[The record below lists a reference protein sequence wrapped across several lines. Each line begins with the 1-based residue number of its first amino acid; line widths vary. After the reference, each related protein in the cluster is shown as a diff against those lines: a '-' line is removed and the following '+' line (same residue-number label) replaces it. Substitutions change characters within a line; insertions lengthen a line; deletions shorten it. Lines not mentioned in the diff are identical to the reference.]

1 MFDFRMNKESM
12 RFDTV
17 TTFPYPDQQPGTA
30 GLRKRVTVFQQP
42 HYLENFIQSIFE
54 TVGDFRGKTLVIGGD
69 GRHFNREAAQVILR
83 MAAANGV
90 GKILI
95 GRDAMLSTPAASC
108 VIRKNGAFGG
118 FLLTASH
125 NPGGPDGDFGIKYDT
140 ENGGLASE
148 KITARIYEYSR
159 RIASYK
165 ICKESAPDISRI
177 GTMALGNMTVEVIDP
192 TADFQAMMA
201 DLFDFEAI
209 GKLLSSSGF
218 KFCFDAMHGIT
229 GPYAK
234 AIFEQRMGAPNGTVI
249 NGQSLPDFGGGH
261 PDPNPTHARTLM
273 NLMHR
278 TDAPDFG
285 AASDGDGDRN
295 MIIGK
300 HCYVSPSDSLAV
312 IAAHANLAP
321 GYRNGLAGL
330 ARSMPTSQAVDRVAA
345 RLNIPLYETP
355 TGWKFFCNLLD
366 AGRISICGEE
376 SYGTGSSHIREKDG
390 LWAIL
395 MWLNIL
401 AIRKQPVATI
411 MREHWRTFGQNIYTR
426 HDYEGITE
434 DAGRGI
440 MEHLRQKLPA
450 LPGNR
455 LGNNVVS
462 MADEFEYCDPVDGSI
477 SSRQGFRI
485 GFEGGSRIAFR
496 LSGTGTS
503 GATLR
508 VYLEQFEPDP
518 ARQGQDPQ
526 TALKPLRDVAGAAA
540 EILARTGRKEPDV
553 MV

>member
-1 MFDFRMNKESM
+1 MS
-12 RFDTV
+12 FDTV
-17 TTFPYPDQQPGTA
+17 ITIPYPDQQPGTA

-42 HYLENFIQSIFE
+42 HYLENFVQSIFD
-54 TVGDFRGKTLVIGGD
+54 TAGNFHGKTLVIGGD
-69 GRHFNREAAQVILR
+69 GRYFNREAAQVILR
-83 MAAANGV
+83 MAAANGI

-108 VIRKNGAFGG
+108 VIRKHGAFGG

-125 NPGGPDGDFGIKYDT
+125 NPGGPGGDFGIKYDT

-148 KITARIYEYSR
+148 QITARIYEYSR
-159 RIASYK
+159 RIQTYK
-165 ICKESAPDISRI
+165 ICKAAAPDISRT
-177 GTMALGNMTVEVIDP
+177 GTTALGNMAVEVIDP
-192 TADFQAMMA
+192 TADFQAMMEE
-201 DLFDFEAI
+201 LFDFEAI
-209 GKLLSSSGF
+209 GKLLSSPRF

-229 GPYAK
+229 GPYAR
-234 AIFEQRMGAPNGTVI
+234 AIFEQRLGAPAGTVI

-261 PDPNPTHARTLM
+261 PDPNPTHARALM
-273 NLMHR
+273 DLMHGP
-278 TDAPDFG
+278 DAPDFG

-300 HCYVSPSDSLAV
+300 NCYVSPSDSLAV
-312 IAAHANLAP
+312 IAAHAALAP
-321 GYRNGLAGL
+321 GYRKGLAGL

-401 AIRKQPVATI
+401 AVRKQPVAAI

-434 DAGRGI
+434 EAGKGI
-440 MEHLRQKLPA
+440 MELLRQKLPA
-450 LPGNR
+450 LPGQR
-455 LGNNVVS
+455 LNDNPVR
-462 MADEFEYCDPVDGSI
+462 MADEFEYRDPVDGSI
-477 SSRQGFRI
+477 SARQGFRI

-496 LSGTGTS
+496 LSGTGTH

-518 ARQGQDPQ
+518 ARQGRDPQ
-526 TALKPLRDVAGAAA
+526 AALKPLRDAADAVA
-540 EILARTGRKEPDV
+540 EIRARTGRKEPDV